1 MKSILVFA
9 SIQIMIYIFSMSNTL
24 TISIIV
30 LGSALAL
37 FAGVYLSAL
46 IKDKRHRRKA
56 VNAVLELR

>member
-24 TISIIV
+24 TISLIV

-37 FAGVYLSAL
+37 YAGAYLSAL
-46 IKDKRHRRKA
+46 VKDKRHRRKA